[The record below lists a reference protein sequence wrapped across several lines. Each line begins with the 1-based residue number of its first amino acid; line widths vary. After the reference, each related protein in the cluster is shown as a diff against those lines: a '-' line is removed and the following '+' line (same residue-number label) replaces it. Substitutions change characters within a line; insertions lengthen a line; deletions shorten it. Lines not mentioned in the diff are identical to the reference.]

1 MSEQG
6 VDAWARIRQR
16 NLEKIVAKLLE
27 SEKVPRKLINDWL
40 AKSSDP
46 NMVEQ
51 SIEST
56 QKVVDWIDGEYR
68 A

>member
-6 VDAWARIRQR
+6 VDTWARIRQR

-27 SEKVPRKLINDWL
+27 SERVPKKLIADWL

-46 NMVEQ
+46 NLVEQ

-56 QKVVDWIDGEYR
+56 QAVVDWLDGEYR